1 MIDFCLQSVFSLPMD
16 MILHIFSYDN
26 RLLYENRKYI
36 YEFKIPKND
45 ERYDILSK
53 RLLVI
58 KSFRRSDGVR
68 FFPTVTHHIAIYDDD
83 KDPIAFSLKLQKSIK
98 LYKTMYW

>member
-1 MIDFCLQSVFSLPMD
+1 MPEFCLQSVFSLPTD
-16 MILHIFSYDN
+16 VILYIFSFEP
-26 RLLYENRKYI
+26 RVLYKNGKYI
-36 YEFKIPKND
+36 YESKIPKTD

-58 KSFRRSDGVR
+58 KAFQRSDGVR
-68 FFPTVTHHIAIYDDD
+68 FFPTTVHHIAIYDDD
-83 KDPIAFSLKLQKSIK
+83 KDLMSFSLELEKTIK